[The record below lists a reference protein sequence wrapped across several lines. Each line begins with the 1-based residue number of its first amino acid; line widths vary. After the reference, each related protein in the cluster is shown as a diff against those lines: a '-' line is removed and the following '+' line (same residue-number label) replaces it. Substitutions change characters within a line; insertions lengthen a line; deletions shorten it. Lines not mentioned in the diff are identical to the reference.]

1 MSIRSFEY
9 KLVELTPDDSPPAD
23 YAIYLRTY
31 KTNDS
36 IGGDGVYTVWACEE
50 GQEQLDKDFARY
62 LEDNKRVYR
71 LTDRTNEDIEEAR
84 AWVERMKLRES
95 SIDIWLTG

>member
-1 MSIRSFEY
+1 M
-9 KLVELTPDDSPPAD
+9 TPPDD

-36 IGGDGVYTVWACEE
+36 LGGDGLYTVWANEE
-50 GQEQLDKDFARY
+50 GHEQLDADFARY
-62 LEDNKRVYR
+62 LDDNTRLYR
-71 LTDRTNEDIEEAR
+71 LTDRTDEDIEKAR
-84 AWVERMKLRES
+84 AWVERMKQREE